1 MKKQLRLTSLSILAA
16 TLLLGSTAT
25 MAHAN
30 YKGDLKGERMPEPC
44 PPIKVLKDG
53 FYVGAQVGYDVYG
66 VRDSVGIVGVDEGD
80 GLALNPTLYA
90 NGAIGGLFG
99 GYGMYFQNLYYL
111 ALEIYGNYSGAS
123 TSYNY
128 LGSSPGELNDR
139 LHTKVNARGSY
150 GISVLPGIKLNDS
163 TLAYLRLGYNRANI
177 KGQESSTN
185 FDGVAFSVSNSN
197 WTGGFNYGIG
207 LESVV
212 WDNFSVRGEFNYTSY
227 SSFSDPI
234 TETRF
239 SPANGTF
246 MVGLVYHFDQ
256 RMWS

>member
-16 TLLLGSTAT
+16 TLLLGSTAVS
-25 MAHAN
+25 AHAN

-53 FYVGAQVGYDVYG
+53 FYVGAQAGYDVYG
-66 VRDSVGIVGVDEGD
+66 IRDTINVVDPIDGD
-80 GLALNPTLYA
+80 VFTANPTAFA

-111 ALEIYGNYSGAS
+111 GLEIYGNYSGAS
-123 TSYNY
+123 QSFTSTYVPVGLVGNSIY
-128 LGSSPGELNDR
+128 
-139 LHTKVNARGSY
+139 TKFNARGSY

-163 TLAYLRLGYNRANI
+163 TLAYVRLGYNRVNL
-177 KGQESSTN
+177 KGTGTLN
-185 FDGVAFSVSNSN
+185 FDGTIISGSSSN

-227 SSFSDPI
+227 SSF
-234 TETRF
+234 TTVAGNKF

-256 RMWS
+256 RLWS